1 MASIDSSFTSS
12 ASVLKTIRTLLSIK
26 DHCPNWRELY
36 IQLVLCYLHMNDT
49 ASARIVLNRVTPNID
64 PFLSSNSSLYP
75 FAVSAWDA
83 EKLDLFNN
91 DVSGVDV
98 ELVSLWVKL
107 LVMEGNVSH
116 CTRLIHRCET
126 EPRFRDVRRF
136 TLLIQPFLFL
146 DAWKVGARARLRA

>member
-1 MASIDSSFTSS
+1 MASIDSSFASS

-36 IQLVLCYLHMNDT
+36 IQLVLCYLHVNDT
-49 ASARIVLNRVTPNID
+49 TSARIVLNRVTPNID

-98 ELVSLWVKL
+98 
-107 LVMEGNVSH
+107 
-116 CTRLIHRCET
+116 
-126 EPRFRDVRRF
+126 
-136 TLLIQPFLFL
+136 
-146 DAWKVGARARLRA
+146 